1 MRESSLLRMTA
12 ARRGGSEMGLWDFI
26 QKRMEE
32 LGITQYDLETEY
44 GIAYATLQR
53 IKAGKPIK
61 EGTKQ
66 KLALALKCSI
76 GDINA
81 AIASEM
87 PNLPAHEMELLG
99 KENGEPSV
107 METVDKL
114 EQMVKTEHP
123 YLAAPAE
130 KEEKPKRKA
139 AVRVIRNDPPKEK
152 WPQDPPEATLSPTPE
167 IPMTVLPD
175 SVYYKQLEAAR
186 REGAE
191 EYRQKLKDI
200 GLKALVKVPILN
212 VSGET
217 PIGMAGRAILEELL
231 KDDTGAE

>member
-1 MRESSLLRMTA
+1 MA
-12 ARRGGSEMGLWDFI
+12 LWDFI

-66 KLALALKCSI
+66 KLALALKCSL
-76 GDINA
+76 GDINDV
-81 AIASEM
+81 IYDFQNLKEDTSE
-87 PNLPAHEMELLG
+87 
-99 KENGEPSV
+99 KEEPSV

-139 AVRVIRNDPPKEK
+139 TVRVIKNDPPPKEK
-152 WPQDPPEATLSPTPE
+152 WPEDPPEERKNSQPE
-167 IPMTVLPD
+167 RNDYLDARIYAASQRWPD
-175 SVYYKQLEAAR
+175 LFGLEKTR
-186 REGAE
+186 REAVM
-191 EYRQKLKDI
+191 EYKQKLKDACLQALSTSPEIISSSETAFSRI
-200 GLKALVKVPILN
+200 GKRVLA
-212 VSGET
+212 
-217 PIGMAGRAILEELL
+217 ELL

>member
-1 MRESSLLRMTA
+1 
-12 ARRGGSEMGLWDFI
+12 MGLWAFI

-32 LGITQYDLETEY
+32 LGITQYDLETEF

-66 KLALALKCSI
+66 KLALALKCSQ
-76 GDINA
+76 GDINDV
-81 AIASEM
+81 IYGFQNLKEDTSE
-87 PNLPAHEMELLG
+87 
-99 KENGEPSV
+99 KEEPSV
-107 METVDKL
+107 METMDKL

-152 WPQDPPEATLSPTPE
+152 WPQDPPEEQKNQQPE
-167 IPMTVLPD
+167 RNDYLDARIYAASQQWSDLFG
-175 SVYYKQLEAAR
+175 LEKTR
-186 REGAE
+186 REAVM
-191 EYRQKLKDI
+191 EYKQKLKDI
-200 GLKALVKVPILN
+200 CLKTYIDLPVLN

-217 PIGMAGRAILEELL
+217 PAGMIGRALMEELL
-231 KDDTGAE
+231 KDDTGAG